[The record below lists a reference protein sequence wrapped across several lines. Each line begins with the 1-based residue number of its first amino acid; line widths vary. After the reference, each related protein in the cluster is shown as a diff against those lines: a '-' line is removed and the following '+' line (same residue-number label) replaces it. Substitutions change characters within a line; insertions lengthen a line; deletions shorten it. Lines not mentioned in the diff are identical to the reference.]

1 MNFELN
7 FDLTEF
13 LFLQFFQVH
22 FLSKMK
28 YGKINSNLNGYVKKG
43 VMYATYSALI
53 GESQSGG
60 KYKTRLTQLVHWCG
74 ADFDGAIGKFLQKN
88 EF

>member
-1 MNFELN
+1 
-7 FDLTEF
+7 
-13 LFLQFFQVH
+13 
-22 FLSKMK
+22 MK

-74 ADFDGAIGKFLQKN
+74 ADFDGAIGKFLEKWIWILIFIQIEN
-88 EF
+88 ILAILVRTTQ